1 MRDSK
6 EKIDNKRQARRAPIS
21 GPRNVLTVAGV
32 DNEMYEH
39 RIVNDDGD
47 RVKMFQAR
55 GWEIVQDTDDTI
67 TVGDRRLGVPSNE
80 GSPVV
85 VSVGGG
91 KRGVLMR
98 IPREWFEED
107 QQAKQDELDKLDD
120 ALRDQ
125 TSDGFYGKVKIER

>member
-6 EKIDNKRQARRAPIS
+6 EKIDNKRQARRSPIS

-55 GWEIVQDTDDTI
+55 GWEIVQDTDNTI

-85 VSVGGG
+85 VSLGGG
-91 KRGVLMR
+91 NRGVLMR